1 MAGVFRAPPRPAQR
15 RKGLA
20 AVPQTATLVLGGS
33 STPTGGLFGKVVI
46 RSGFTGSST
55 PTGAAPKVVIKAPFT
70 GSSTPTGTVV
80 PRRVFLLGTLTGSST
95 PSGSLTPKVTTHV
108 CAGTSTPAGALTKAV
123 TRKFA
128 GASTPTGSM
137 TPLRLK
143 LLPVSGSSTPTGAI
157 VAKQVTRRF
166 AGSSTPNGGGP
177 KSALRKFAGSS
188 TPTGAMTPVRVSAV
202 GSWTSAPIL
211 LPTTPLAGTV
221 ITWQATVP
229 PEATMTV
236 QTSVDN
242 GASWQTVTNNSA
254 IPNLSLGVRVV
265 GSVMVRVLMDRPP
278 YYGVGPLPD
287 SPSMTAL
294 NVRISSDAGVA
305 EYCPLGVF
313 LLDDVAVTDT
323 AAGAY
328 VEIAGADLSRRVARN
343 AWDATYT
350 VQPGT
355 NYGTAI
361 SAMLLDRMPDVQLNF
376 ASTDQVTPQLQFGQS
391 TSNDPWQDIQQMA
404 LSIGYECYFD
414 ARGICVLRHVP
425 DPDIN
430 DSQWE
435 FEDSAHPL
443 ITALVRRVSDS
454 NTYNKVIATGEG
466 TGNDVPVQATAI
478 DDDPA
483 SPTFYLGPYGTVTYR
498 FTSPLILTVEQA
510 QQAADAMLRQVKGAT
525 EAVEIDV
532 VPMPAIEPGD
542 VVTVTRGRSK
552 VEGRFLVDQLTTPLS
567 PMDTQHFTAR
577 RQRA

>member
-1 MAGVFRAPPRPAQR
+1 MAAVFRPPPRPQQR
-15 RKGLA
+15 RSKLA
-20 AVPQTATLVLGGS
+20 GVPQTATVSLGGS
-33 STPTGGLFGKVVI
+33 STPSGALAGKQVTRNV
-46 RSGFTGSST
+46 SGSST
-55 PTGAAPKVVIKAPFT
+55 PTGSLTRTITRAGLS
-70 GSSTPTGTVV
+70 GSSTPTGTVA
-80 PRRVFLLGTLTGSST
+80 PQRVYLLGTRTGSST
-95 PSGSLTPKVTTHV
+95 PSGSLNQRQITHLCVGSSTPTGSLAKAVTRRF
-108 CAGTSTPAGALTKAV
+108 AGTSTP
-123 TRKFA
+123 
-128 GASTPTGSM
+128 TGTVS
-137 TPLRLK
+137 PLRLK
-143 LLPVSGSSTPTGAI
+143 LVTVSGSSTPTGAI
-157 VAKQVTRRF
+157 VAKTVTRRF
-166 AGSSTPNGGGP
+166 AGSSTPNGSGS
-177 KSALRKFAGSS
+177 KSAIRKFAGSS
-188 TPTGAMTPVRVSAV
+188 TPAGAMTPTRVSAV
-202 GSWTSAPIL
+202 GSWTSAPIP
-211 LPTTPLAGTV
+211 LPTSPLAGSMV
-221 ITWQATVP
+221 TWQATVP
-229 PEATMTV
+229 PTASMTV

-242 GASWQTVTNNSA
+242 GASWQTITNNSPV
-254 IPNLSLGVRVV
+254 PNLSLGIRVV
-265 GSVMVRVLMDRPP
+265 GSVMVRVLMSRPP
-278 YYGVGPLPD
+278 WFGVGPLPD
-287 SPSMTAL
+287 SPTMTAL
-294 NVRISSDAGVA
+294 NVRISSDAGTA

-350 VQPGT
+350 VQPAT

-361 SAMLLDRMPDVQLNF
+361 QAMLLDRMPDAQTNF

-404 LSIGYECYFD
+404 LSIGYECFFD

-425 DPDIN
+425 DPDVTE
-430 DSQWE
+430 SQWE
-435 FEDSAHPL
+435 FEDTAHPV
-443 ITALVRRVSDS
+443 ITALVRRISDS

-478 DDDPA
+478 DDDPS
-483 SPTFYLGPYGTVTYR
+483 SPTYYLGAYGTVTYR

-567 PMDTQHFTAR
+567 PLDTQHFTAR